1 MKKRTLQEE
10 IDRIHTI
17 TYGKK
22 VLFEDELLDKL
33 LQGNPSPKPVS
44 KIDDPTKADLV
55 SDDVSQFYDSL
66 QRSIDNGGL
75 KQQSLGSMT
84 YQKEVE
90 SMQIGLMLLGYDLPR
105 HGVDG
110 LFGPETSSAV
120 LKFNGD
126 NQIQS
131 TNESKITIKGLTEAL
146 LDSPLSSTSINSNFG
161 QRGTGNHPGVDLAA
175 TSNSDVKSPA
185 SGKVIDAA
193 IRNDA
198 CGGTLFIN
206 HDNGFK
212 SRFCHLKELLV
223 QNGDSVTQG
232 QLVARS
238 GGDQTAEEGRGRSN
252 GAHLHFELYKDGQ
265 LVNPI
270 DYIDNTGIKA
280 TSGGSTVTNV
290 NASPEMLTKLSE
302 LLKEKNITSE
312 QLKQYIDKV
321 VTGGGAQFT
330 DLDLTKTEDVEKYS
344 KICQKFIDTRK
355 PNLLNITGTMMA
367 TGAKQAFDRYQKY
380 VPAELA
386 LAQLATEGGIGN
398 SNPNSRP
405 IKTRNPF
412 NVGNTDDG
420 KNIVHN
426 DVQSGI
432 NTYYNLIAKSYL
444 GKGKTANDLV
454 NNFVNHSGLRYAGPE
469 YEKSVNSI
477 AIQANKIAK
486 TIV

>member
-10 IDRIHTI
+10 LERIHTI

-22 VLFEDELLDKL
+22 VLFEDNLLDKL
-33 LQGNPSPKPVS
+33 LQGGPSKNPVS
-44 KIDDPTKADLV
+44 KIDDPTKADFV
-55 SDDVSQFYDSL
+55 SDDVNQFYASL
-66 QRSIDNGGL
+66 QHSIDNGGL

-90 SMQIGLMLLGYDLPR
+90 SMQIGLMLLGYDLPT

-110 LFGPETSSAV
+110 LFGPETAAAV
-120 LKFNGD
+120 LKFIGD

-146 LDSPLSSTSINSNFG
+146 LDSPLSSTSINSHFG

-175 TSNSDVKSPA
+175 TSNTDVKSPA
-185 SGKVIDAA
+185 GGKVIDAA
-193 IRNDA
+193 IRNNA
-198 CGGTLFIN
+198 CGGTLFID
-206 HDNGFK
+206 HGNGFK
-212 SRFCHLKELLV
+212 SRFCHLKEVLV
-223 QNGDSVTQG
+223 QNGDTVTQG

-270 DYIDNTGIKA
+270 DYIDNDGIKA
-280 TSGGSTVTNV
+280 SYGGLSVTNIE
-290 NASPEMLTKLSE
+290 ASPETLTKLLE

-330 DLDLTKTEDVEKYS
+330 DLDLTKTEDVERYS

-398 SNPNSRP
+398 NNPNSRP

-412 NVGNTDDG
+412 NVGNTDNG
-420 KNIVHN
+420 SNVVHN

-432 NTYYNLIAKSYL
+432 NTYYNLIANNYL

-454 NNFVNHSGLRYAGPE
+454 SNFVNHSGLRYAGPD

-477 AIQANKIAK
+477 ALQANRIAQ
-486 TIV
+486 TVI